1 MKFSALYQ
9 SHDAMR
15 EPCFRMEIDG
25 KTLEN
30 TPGARLL
37 RIECEL
43 TSNRQAG
50 MLCLKAALNPKDGH
64 GAAAPQHRRE
74 APVKG
79 GFGVATPT
87 SIRPG
92 GQMSGAKFG
101 PRVDTCSHV
110 TGRHR
115 QTGICKQP
123 LYEYVF

>member
-87 SIRPG
+87 SIRPHFRG
-92 GQMSGAKFG
+92 TNERSEIWA
-101 PRVDTCSHV
+101 
-110 TGRHR
+110 TGRYLLSCHGKHR
-115 QTGICKQP
+115 
-123 LYEYVF
+123 

>member
-43 TSNRQAG
+43 TSDR
-50 MLCLKAALNPKDGH
+50 KS
-64 GAAAPQHRRE
+64 
-74 APVKG
+74 V
-79 GFGVATPT
+79 V
-87 SIRPG
+87 
-92 GQMSGAKFG
+92 
-101 PRVDTCSHV
+101 
-110 TGRHR
+110 
-115 QTGICKQP
+115 
-123 LYEYVF
+123 